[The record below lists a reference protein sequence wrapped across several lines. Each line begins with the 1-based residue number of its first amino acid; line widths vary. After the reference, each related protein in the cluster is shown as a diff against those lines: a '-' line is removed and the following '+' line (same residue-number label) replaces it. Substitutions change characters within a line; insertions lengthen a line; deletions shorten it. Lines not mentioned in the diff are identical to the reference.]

1 MLAATQ
7 VGNVKLAHREWARDP
22 NNADGHRQQARRG
35 DCQPGG
41 GAVAEQ
47 WRSSGGAVAE

>member
-22 NNADGHRQQARRG
+22 NNADGHASR
-35 DCQPGG
+35 PG
-41 GAVAEQ
+41 AAIASPAAEQ
-47 WRSSGGAVAE
+47 WRSSGGVVAE